1 MTRFL
6 LLFLLPLLAGGGAI
20 AIENDG
26 FRATFADP
34 SDETLGFR
42 FFRAGW
48 VRGLYPAAGETSLF
62 HTRTLFDYHPA
73 FGCAQEFLPDLPL
86 ASGDR
91 LKPGVGIF
99 RLHPKDYFRSRPV
112 RSFPWEWSIRDR
124 SLIAHQSCPELEG
137 YAYELSITVTVGKNM
152 LVWKQQLTNTGTRRI
167 DGQVY
172 LHPFFATRDGF
183 AGWWYSLD
191 GTPHSVAD
199 APESQ
204 SVENGQAQAA
214 AGTDQ
219 FTVNI
224 TSCPPFRRRDFWR
237 NQSNAFAV
245 EPYIPVSLAP
255 GETRIWKWCLAL
267 TRFQKQ

>member
-1 MTRFL
+1 
-6 LLFLLPLLAGGGAI
+6 
-20 AIENDG
+20 
-26 FRATFADP
+26 
-34 SDETLGFR
+34 
-42 FFRAGW
+42 
-48 VRGLYPAAGETSLF
+48 
-62 HTRTLFDYHPA
+62 
-73 FGCAQEFLPDLPL
+73 
-86 ASGDR
+86 
-91 LKPGVGIF
+91 
-99 RLHPKDYFRSRPV
+99 
-112 RSFPWEWSIRDR
+112 
-124 SLIAHQSCPELEG
+124 
-137 YAYELSITVTVGKNM
+137 M

-255 GETRIWKWCLAL
+255 GETRIWKWFLAL